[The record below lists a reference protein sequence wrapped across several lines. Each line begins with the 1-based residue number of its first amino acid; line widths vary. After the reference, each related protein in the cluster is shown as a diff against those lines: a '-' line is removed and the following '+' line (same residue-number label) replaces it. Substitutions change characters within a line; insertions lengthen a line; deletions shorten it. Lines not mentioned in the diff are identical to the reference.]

1 MPPDRPNGLMNGPGP
16 ALLLRWEGGRISIVP
31 ENDDIRGIDLNRYV
45 YRAATIFTQY
55 PDTPHLLAVPFDAR
69 TRSVHHFGRG
79 WQRITFIHNR
89 VGNSSSNAYY
99 SYISNQG
106 AEPRIA
112 APGSA
117 RWIPQLLPGWYNCD
131 TRHDTR
137 IQAGLIGE
145 LPLLFALAS
154 FSAPPTSQ
162 AQGVLLNSVARGT
175 WHPHE
180 LPTGRKFA
188 EFMEPRELC

>member
-1 MPPDRPNGLMNGPGP
+1 M
-16 ALLLRWEGGRISIVP
+16 
-31 ENDDIRGIDLNRYV
+31 YH
-45 YRAATIFTQY
+45 AATVFTQN

-69 TRSVHHFGRG
+69 TRSVQNFGRG
-79 WQRITFIHNR
+79 WQRITFTHHR
-89 VGNSSSNAYY
+89 GGGNSSNDYY

-117 RWIPQLLPGWYNCD
+117 RWMPQLLPAWYNCD

-137 IQAGLIGE
+137 SQAGLIGE

-162 AQGVLLNSVARGT
+162 GVLLNSVARGT
-175 WHPHE
+175 WHPHG

-188 EFMEPRELC
+188 ESVELRELC